1 MSIDEKEILRLEF
14 FSTVI
19 LVLQSDF
26 LLGV

>member
-1 MSIDEKEILRLEF
+1 MFIDEKEILRLEF